1 MDKIWNLAVAIFILV
16 TALALMVAGYALQ
29 QLVIGVLSFYAGLIC
44 LVWGVIKGTAVIVKY
59 RKEEK
64 SKV

>member
-1 MDKIWNLAVAIFILV
+1 MDKTWELSVAIFILV
-16 TALALMVAGYALQ
+16 VALALMVAGYALQ
-29 QLVIGVLSFYAGLIC
+29 QTVVGVLAFYAGLIC
-44 LVWGVIKGTAVIVKY
+44 MVWGVIKGIVVIVKT